1 MFDAPW
7 KLALGLIT
15 GVAFGFLLQ
24 KGQVAKYSAIVGQ
37 LLLRDWTVMKV
48 MGTAIAVG
56 SFGVY
61 ALVALGV
68 TPLDVKPMQLGGVLA
83 GAAFFGVGMAVL
95 GYCPGTTVAAMGEG
109 RADAFAGV
117 AGMVAGAWLFVGAY
131 PLVARVQGALG
142 DSGKITWPVLTDTPA
157 WPWVG
162 AIGFAAVAAYFIQRR
177 RIRMVE
183 APR

>member
-1 MFDAPW
+1 MYDAPW

-15 GVAFGFLLQ
+15 GVVFGFLLQ

-37 LLLRDWTVMKV
+37 LLLRDWTVLKV

-61 ALVALGV
+61 ALVALNV
-68 TPLDVKPMQLGGVLA
+68 TPLEIKPMQLGGVLA
-83 GAAFFGVGMAVL
+83 GAACFGVGMAVL

-109 RADAFAGV
+109 RADAFAGI
-117 AGMVAGAWLFVGAY
+117 AGMMAGAWLFVASY
-131 PLVARVQGALG
+131 PLAARVQGAFG
-142 DSGKITWPVLTDTPA
+142 DMGKITWPALTGTAA

-162 AIGFAAVAAYFIQRR
+162 AVGFAAACAYFVQRR
-177 RIRMVE
+177 RTRLVE